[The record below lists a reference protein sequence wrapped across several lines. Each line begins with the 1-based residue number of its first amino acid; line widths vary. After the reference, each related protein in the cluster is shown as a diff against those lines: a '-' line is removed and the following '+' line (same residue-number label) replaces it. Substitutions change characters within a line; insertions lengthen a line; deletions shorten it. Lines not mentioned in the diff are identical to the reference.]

1 MTIQE
6 MHVMF
11 RQYSQQMGMQN
22 VRAILPEQIDLLI
35 NNSIND
41 TINQIVTQNI
51 GVTNDRV
58 ITDNSKLNQVN
69 ALKSLYKV
77 WKGKIVLPKSKTSY
91 IASYNIPISS
101 FGEVTNIQT
110 ATNAEYAKEIDGKP
124 DTKCNWVDVGEESL
138 KDGDTIYSKN
148 DIVAY
153 ATKTFKN
160 HDNTGYIKIIVN
172 PIQYIYIVDLSIDYK
187 KNNFNTNIFPI
198 RIVDDMYLADVVND
212 FILRPTFRSPV
223 ATIHDNNIELYIDKP
238 DDRLKE
244 SYTFGSDLIP
254 NDIRLSYIAK
264 PASVKFLDDVG
275 GDSVNC
281 DLPEYLHVDIVK
293 HAVELYRTAVTG
305 SIAVTQQAQEAQQRE
320 NLKNNYRQGDNDN
333 SNR

>member
-51 GVTNDRV
+51 GITNDRV
-58 ITDNSKLNQVN
+58 ITDNFKLNQVN

-77 WKGKIVLPKSKTSY
+77 WNGTVTFGDSKTSY
-91 IASYNIPISS
+91 IISYELPLLGFKSAGTYLNDDVK
-101 FGEVTNIQT
+101 ET
-110 ATNAEYAKEIDGKP
+110 A
-124 DTKCNWVDVGEESL
+124 
-138 KDGDTIYSKN
+138 
-148 DIVAY
+148 
-153 ATKTFKN
+153 
-160 HDNTGYIKIIVN
+160 
-172 PIQYIYIVDLSIDYK
+172 IQYIYIVDLSLDYIDT
-187 KNNFNTNIFPI
+187 KNQFTTNIFPI
-198 RIVDDMYLADVVND
+198 RIIDDMYLADVVND
-212 FILRPTFRSPV
+212 FILHPTLRSPV
-223 ATIHDNNIELYIDKP
+223 ATIHDNNIELYIDTADAGGNK
-238 DDRLKE
+238 
-244 SYTFGSDLIP
+244 SNYTFKGLKP
-254 NDIRLSYIAK
+254 NKLRLSYIAK
-264 PASVKFLDDVG
+264 PAVVKFLDDIG
-275 GDSVNC
+275 GPSVHC

-320 NLKNNYRQGDNDN
+320 NLRNNYRQSDNDN